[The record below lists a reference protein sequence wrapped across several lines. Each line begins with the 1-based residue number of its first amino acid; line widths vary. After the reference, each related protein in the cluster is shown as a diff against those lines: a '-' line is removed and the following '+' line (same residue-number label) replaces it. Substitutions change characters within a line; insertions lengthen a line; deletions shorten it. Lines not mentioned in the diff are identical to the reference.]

1 MGIGCIRAAVKRVRV
16 VARRR
21 GRTVSAGIMHD
32 HGIAALNIWQMLGK
46 SAERSRLTPSGILG
60 NMQVPI
66 PSPRISSPSAGPQAS
81 QWKRAAGVLAT
92 VGGAAVLAAL
102 PSGAAPIASGLG
114 FQGISVRV
122 VIDPGHGGI
131 DPGAVGNGLVE
142 KEINLAVGLR
152 LRELLELDTLDMAG
166 GGEWEVLMTR
176 EDDSSVSLAARTAL
190 ANNWPAD
197 RFVSIHNN
205 AFTSS
210 AANGTETFSFAEG
223 TTSANL
229 RDRIQEEMLAALG
242 LFDRG
247 SKTADFFVLRETN
260 MPAALSEG
268 GFLTNPGDAAAL
280 SSPTAVDDMARA
292 HMYAL
297 QRHYGFVAY
306 DPSEGPSTYCTAKVA
321 SIGCVP
327 AIDWTGT
334 PSLASSDFTVSCD
347 QVVSNQFGL
356 MLWSRVQADVPLFGA
371 TLCLGGTLRR
381 TPIQF
386 SFGLGDGNC
395 SGRLEFSV
403 DSAFMQSNAFQVG
416 ENIYAQWWFRD
427 PFFLPAD
434 PVGLSDG
441 LEFAILP

>member
-1 MGIGCIRAAVKRVRV
+1 MDIGCIQGSSEWVQV
-16 VARRR
+16 VARRH
-21 GRTVSAGIMHD
+21 GRTVSASIMHD
-32 HGIAALNIWQMLGK
+32 HRVAALDIRQMLG
-46 SAERSRLTPSGILG
+46 ERIGRARLAPSGTLG
-60 NMQVPI
+60 DMQVPT
-66 PSPRISSPSAGPQAS
+66 PSPRISSPSASPQAS
-81 QWKRAAGVLAT
+81 RWKRAAGVLAM

-102 PSGAAPIASGLG
+102 PSGAQPRAPASSS
-114 FQGISVRV
+114 QGTLVRV

-131 DPGAVGNGLVE
+131 DPGGVGNGLIE

-190 ANNWPAD
+190 ANSWPAD

-223 TTSANL
+223 TTSADL
-229 RDRIQEEMLAALG
+229 RDRIQEEMLTALG

-247 SKTADFFVLRETN
+247 SKTANFFVLRETN

-268 GFLTNPGDAAAL
+268 GFLTNAGDAAAL

-297 QRHYGFVAY
+297 QRHYGFVPF

-321 SIGCVP
+321 S
-327 AIDWTGT
+327 
-334 PSLASSDFTVSCD
+334 L
-347 QVVSNQFGL
+347 
-356 MLWSRVQADVPLFGA
+356 
-371 TLCLGGTLRR
+371 
-381 TPIQF
+381 
-386 SFGLGDGNC
+386 
-395 SGRLEFSV
+395 
-403 DSAFMQSNAFQVG
+403 
-416 ENIYAQWWFRD
+416 
-427 PFFLPAD
+427 
-434 PVGLSDG
+434 GLS
-441 LEFAILP
+441 LIHISEPTRPY